1 MKKKAVVNKNNS
13 RLEKK
18 EAPSIYEI
26 FQVLK
31 EINSNIKRVMA
42 FIQEE
47 NQIDTKEL
55 DNLNNVNVPNKDIET
70 NKHEESKNNKYLNI
84 DSDIE
89 LNEDNK
95 KISKYNI
102 INDSKDIKIM
112 NKDSNIEKNEDKEVN
127 TKISSFNIINDSKE
141 IKNINKDLNNDKNEE
156 SKVIKKIKCS
166 NLNNEF
172 KERVKTNNNI
182 KKDEVNIVSIIPD
195 WNCFYRSISFFY
207 WVMKIIITIEKN

>member
-1 MKKKAVVNKNNS
+1 MDKNLINKNNS

-70 NKHEESKNNKYLNI
+70 NKHEESKNNKNLNI

-95 KISKYNI
+95 KKKLEIKVDELEKKIDKIGNI
-102 INDSKDIKIM
+102 FQTIKET
-112 NKDSNIEKNEDKEVN
+112 NLLVN
-127 TKISSFNIINDSKE
+127 SNIINDSKE
-141 IKNINKDLNNDKNEE
+141 IKLIVDYFLEIQKK
-156 SKVIKKIKCS
+156 KRKIKS
-166 NLNNEF
+166 SKK
-172 KERVKTNNNI
+172 KEL
-182 KKDEVNIVSIIPD
+182 S
-195 WNCFYRSISFFY
+195 
-207 WVMKIIITIEKN
+207 